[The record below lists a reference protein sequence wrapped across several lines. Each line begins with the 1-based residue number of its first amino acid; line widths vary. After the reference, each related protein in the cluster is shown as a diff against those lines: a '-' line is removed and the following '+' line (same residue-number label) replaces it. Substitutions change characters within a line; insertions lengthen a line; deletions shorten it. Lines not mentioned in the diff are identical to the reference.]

1 VRQPGTRPSAPTR
14 LNLKGVLREHSSAGA
29 SGLRGFRKGPPRYA
43 GVRCAENARYAMS
56 EAAVAGSKCASLL
69 GEPHPWLPVMAE
81 APLVLQ
87 RAIV

>member
-1 VRQPGTRPSAPTR
+1 VAPARPR
-14 LNLKGVLREHSSAGA
+14 LPLLNFEGFLREHSSAGA
-29 SGLRGFRKGPPRYA
+29 SGLRGFRNGPPRYA
-43 GVRCAENARYAMS
+43 GVRSTENTPHAMS